1 MECEKEKDVSSRKEM
16 YNKGSK
22 REISIR
28 ESKVLLFFSFKFKLI
43 IILKKLTNSIEQKER
58 SLNRFELSK
67 ISLITVIASILC
79 KTCATPVT
87 LTIPPSRI
95 CFTRGEN
102 FNLKKN
108 SNSRWTN
115 EVRMLRL
122 MKKKRKKEKKGL
134 FQK

>member
-1 MECEKEKDVSSRKEM
+1 MKIVGRKLWNVKKRKMFLLERKCIIKEVSEKFLYVSLKSF
-16 YNKGSK
+16 Y
-22 REISIR
+22 
-28 ESKVLLFFSFKFKLI
+28 FSFKFKLI

-102 FNLKKN
+102 FNLKKTQI
-108 SNSRWTN
+108 RGGRT
-115 EVRMLRL
+115 
-122 MKKKRKKEKKGL
+122 K
-134 FQK
+134 